1 MLGSLLRDADLP
13 IFQDA
18 FARETMLERENLEYK
33 VANERMLQIIAEL
46 EEAIRLNLKE
56 NSVLGNLLQSFLRK
70 TYASDM
76 SWSPWQWSSSPNIRL
91 LGYLHVQDWL
101 DSHLWFSLKMAFLAW
116 ERWFI
121 CGYILMPF

>member
-56 NSVLGNLLQSFLRK
+56 NSALGNLLQSFLRK
-70 TYASDM
+70 TYASDT
-76 SWSPWQWSSSPNIRL
+76 SCSPWQQSPSPNIRL

-116 ERWFI
+116 ERWFL
-121 CGYILMPF
+121 CGYSLMPF